1 MSMTCKHTQH
11 LSQQSRR
18 HQQKLTRETSKRV
31 GLMNNSKWQKV
42 FTVLDELN
50 PKGVQLKSLLY
61 PKTANIDVFFMG
73 GFYVE
78 SAAGVFCYK
87 EIEWIFIPQ
96 KSEQPRFNRQE
107 KLPSF
112 WQENDLL
119 RIETA
124 LNELGQFAY
133 QKDDQGLFILGYQS

>member
-1 MSMTCKHTQH
+1 MLKVLRAFFAIKKLNGF
-11 LSQQSRR
+11 LS
-18 HQQKLTRETSKRV
+18 
-31 GLMNNSKWQKV
+31 
-42 FTVLDELN
+42 
-50 PKGVQLKSLLY
+50 PK
-61 PKTANIDVFFMG
+61 
-73 GFYVE
+73 
-78 SAAGVFCYK
+78 
-87 EIEWIFIPQ
+87 

-112 WQENDLL
+112 WQENDLW